1 MSAVRRGLS
10 VDLDARKGTALR
22 RGLLAWFR
30 RNARDLP
37 WRRTRDPYRIW
48 LSEVML
54 QQTRVET
61 VRPYYERF
69 TAEFPCVQA
78 LAAASEDRLL
88 RLWQGLGYYSRAR
101 NLHRAA
107 RIIAG
112 ERGGEFPRSADQWRT
127 LPGVGPYTAGAI
139 ASIAFG
145 QRVPVVDGNVKRVLA
160 RLFDVSTSVDA
171 PGTVRRLWEIAE
183 KLVPPS
189 EPGLF
194 NQAIMELGSTLC
206 TPKQP
211 RCDQCPVRG
220 SCRARARGRQAR
232 LPVRRRRKPLPHYE
246 IVAGAIRKNGRY
258 LLGKRPP
265 RGLLGGLW
273 ELPGG
278 KVEPGETHTEALAR
292 EIAEELGMV
301 VRVGKRLASVK
312 HAYSH
317 FRITLHVYAC
327 DPMRGRAQ
335 ARYHTALRWV
345 ARPQLEQYAFPA
357 ATLKVLDRL

>member
-1 MSAVRRGLS
+1 MSAVRRGS
-10 VDLDARKGTALR
+10 PVVLDARKRTAVR

-69 TAEFPCVQA
+69 TAEFPRVQD
-78 LAAASEDRLL
+78 LAAASEDRVM

-101 NLHRAA
+101 NLHRTA

-112 ERGGEFPRSADQWRT
+112 ERGGEFPRSAEQWRR
-127 LPGVGPYTAGAI
+127 LPGVGRYTAGAI

-145 QRVPVVDGNVKRVLA
+145 ERVPVVDGNVKRVLA
-160 RLFDVSTSVDA
+160 RLFDVGASVDA
-171 PGTVRRLWEIAE
+171 PRTVRCLWEIAG
-183 KLVPPS
+183 KLVPPT

-206 TPKQP
+206 TPKRP
-211 RCDQCPVRG
+211 RCNDCPVRAACG
-220 SCRARARGRQAR
+220 AHARGRQAR

-265 RGLLGGLW
+265 GGLLGGLW

-278 KVEPGETHTEALAR
+278 KVEPDETHTEALLR
-292 EIAEELGMV
+292 EIDEELGMV

-327 DPMRGRAQ
+327 EPLRGRPR

-345 ARPQLEQYAFPA
+345 TRPQFGQYALPA
-357 ATLKVLDRL
+357 ATLKVLNRL